1 LVMSSSVAKPLA
13 TLTLLVVM
21 AEHELDL
28 DDRVTACGRS
38 TARPGRRPRPC
49 ATCSATPPGCTA
61 SRRRRPHSSR
71 TTLLRWWT

>member
-1 LVMSSSVAKPLA
+1 MSYSVAKPLA

-28 DDRVTACGRS
+28 DDRVTAVWPEYGAAGKETTTLRHLLRHAAGLYCF
-38 TARPGRRPRPC
+38 
-49 ATCSATPPGCTA
+49 
-61 SRRRRPHSSR
+61 RRRRPHSSR